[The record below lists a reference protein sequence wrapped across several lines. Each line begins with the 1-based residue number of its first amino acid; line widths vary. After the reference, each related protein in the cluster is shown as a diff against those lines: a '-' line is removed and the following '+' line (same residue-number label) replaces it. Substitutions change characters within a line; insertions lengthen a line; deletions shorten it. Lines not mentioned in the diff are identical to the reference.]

1 MYELY
6 RVCCAA
12 LKCLIV
18 SNLSFLLAIYC
29 SLIGRRNST
38 RLVLRSS
45 NYFAGNLLYY
55 FAVVVSPPLTNAHF
69 IFCTYIHSSTASFTH
84 FHQDGHGTVDS
95 GHQCLS
101 GYNEVVMLRRMPEE
115 HKQRALYILNDQ
127 AKKKKRSK
135 YDGLYGLPHGDGLGA
150 KPDWPTTDAIEE
162 CRRMNYCPSVFV
174 LKPGQFVHINKGRLH
189 AFRKLS
195 PTALPPNDCHRQLR
209 LDTIASDNLGSMERL
224 CVSVAWDWM
233 VSSVFFIVC
242 RCISSCSR
250 SPWIVLGWNTNS
262 RWEFLICCLF
272 SRCTLFLF

>member
-1 MYELY
+1 
-6 RVCCAA
+6 
-12 LKCLIV
+12 
-18 SNLSFLLAIYC
+18 
-29 SLIGRRNST
+29 
-38 RLVLRSS
+38 
-45 NYFAGNLLYY
+45 
-55 FAVVVSPPLTNAHF
+55 
-69 IFCTYIHSSTASFTH
+69 
-84 FHQDGHGTVDS
+84 VDS

-101 GYNEVVMLRRMPEE
+101 GYNEVIMLRRMPEE

-127 AKKKKRSK
+127 ANKKKRSK

-162 CRRMNYCPSVFV
+162 CRRMNYYPSVFV

-233 VSSVFFIVC
+233 VRFDESFGID
-242 RCISSCSR
+242 IDL
-250 SPWIVLGWNTNS
+250 VLTRLGT
-262 RWEFLICCLF
+262 
-272 SRCTLFLF
+272 